1 MKPLLTRKPK
11 RFFAFGCSFT
21 NYCFPTWADI
31 IALEL
36 KVPYWNY
43 GQSGAGNQYIFNML
57 MQADCLYQFNK
68 DDLVIVEWTNI
79 AREDRYLM
87 AKQKWVSPGNIYS
100 ASPSRDEYEFIN
112 DTYIEKW
119 ADPFY
124 YALRDF
130 AIIKAAIDFF
140 DNKKVQYHQL
150 KMIDLEMFDHFQP
163 NKSLENVSKEL
174 LKLYNPYLSHIEKS
188 FYDVLWNNDL
198 RIKYD
203 MQSSEIGPFFK
214 DGHPSVMEHLKYL
227 QTVFDCEFSK
237 DTIEQSKLAHSTII
251 DILKTLKVDSNTS
264 KWSSVLKFP
273 QEIRIAQEFS
283 QDKKGFY

>member
-1 MKPLLTRKPK
+1 VKALIKHKPK

-57 MQADCLYQFNK
+57 MQADCHYQFNE
-68 DDLVIVEWTNI
+68 DDLIIVEWTNI

-87 AKQKWVSPGNIYS
+87 AEQKWVSPGNMYTK
-100 ASPSRDEYEFIN
+100 SPSRDKFEFVN
-112 DTYIEKW
+112 DTYIKKW
-119 ADPFY
+119 ADPFH

-130 AIIKAAIDFF
+130 ATIKAAMDFF
-140 DNKKVQYHQL
+140 DNKKVQYQQL
-150 KMIDLEMFDHFQP
+150 KMVDLEMFDHFKP
-163 NKSLENVSKEL
+163 DESLENISAEL
-174 LKLYNPYLSHIEKS
+174 LQLYNPYLSRIEKS

-203 MQSSEIGPFFK
+203 MQRREIGSFFK
-214 DGHPSVMEHLKYL
+214 DGHPSVIEHLRYL
-227 QTVFDCEFSK
+227 QTVFDFEFSK
-237 DTIEQSKLAHSTII
+237 DTIVQSNIAHSTIV
-251 DILKTLKVDSNTS
+251 DILKTLEVDSNIS

-273 QEIRIAQEFS
+273 QEIIIAQEFS
-283 QDKKGFY
+283 QNKKGFY